1 MFADAGNVKD
11 TVVVGFD
18 CAVNVTLEVKI
29 SVKGQPKILC
39 MRGRV
44 TEDLN
49 RKQGI
54 EFFIMTFITNK
65 LEFCIV

>member
-11 TVVVGFD
+11 IVVTGFD

-29 SVKGQPKILC
+29 SVKGHPKILC

-49 RKQGI
+49 R
-54 EFFIMTFITNK
+54 
-65 LEFCIV
+65 

>member
-1 MFADAGNVKD
+1 MLADAGNVKD
-11 TVVVGFD
+11 IVVTGFD

-29 SVKGQPKILC
+29 SVTGHPKILC

-49 RKQGI
+49 R
-54 EFFIMTFITNK
+54 
-65 LEFCIV
+65 